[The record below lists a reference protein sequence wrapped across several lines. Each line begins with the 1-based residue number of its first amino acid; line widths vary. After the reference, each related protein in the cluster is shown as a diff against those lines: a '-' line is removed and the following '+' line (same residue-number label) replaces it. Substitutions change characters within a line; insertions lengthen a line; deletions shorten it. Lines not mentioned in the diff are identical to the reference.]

1 MSMTDHAPADVHNFQ
16 TCTDPACGEVLCE
29 HYRAGLA
36 AGSEFIRGTARAL
49 ARARA
54 SVPEADSEG
63 PGTGTVR

>member
-36 AGSEFIRGTARAL
+36 AGSDFIRGTARGL
-49 ARARA
+49 ARFRA
-54 SVPEADSEG
+54 AAPDADDEVLE
-63 PGTGTVR
+63 P